1 MDLNKLDEPFSASDI
16 EWRVQQC
23 GIAKSGP
30 WAMVLAYV
38 TNRAIMK
45 RLDDVCGKSGWRNEY
60 RDIPNNGGVECGIS
74 IKVDGEWITKWDA
87 AENTQVEAVKG
98 GRSGAMKRAAVQWGI
113 GRYLYQLEE
122 RFATCSVERTNGW
135 NKASFKD
142 KKTNQYTNIWW
153 QTPDLPGW
161 ALPAESTENKA
172 NSVQQAEPSNKSVTP
187 EDADKILAEFSSY
200 AGKEIE
206 IKKLTEQYKSTWAA
220 LNGFPDHQEKCKDVT
235 GIRRAELT
243 QQTQAA

>member
-1 MDLNKLDEPFSASDI
+1 MNLELLDAPFPSEDI
-16 EWRVQQC
+16 EWRIQQA
-23 GIAKSGP
+23 GKSGEKV
-30 WAMVLAYV
+30 WAKVLAYV

-45 RLDDVCGKSGWRNEY
+45 RLDEVCGKAGWRNEY

-113 GRYLYQLEE
+113 GRYLYNLEE
-122 RFATCSVERTNGW
+122 GFATVSTQRVNGYHYARS
-135 NKASFKD
+135 KEVGTF
-142 KKTNQYTNIWW
+142 YW
-153 QTPDLPGW
+153 QPPALPAW
-161 ALPAESTENKA
+161 ALPLTVSLKTESAESMREP
-172 NSVQQAEPSNKSVTP
+172 VEAEH
-187 EDADKILAEFSSY
+187 ILAEFSDY
-200 AGKEIE
+200 ASKEKD
-206 IKKLTEQYKSTWAA
+206 IKKLTEEYKKTWAA